1 MPPAA
6 LAKAGGKSAAMLARS
21 QRVSNRRLE
30 EATGWRLAYPTVRE
44 GWPAVVEA
52 MGEAGSAMR
61 GPLVRLGL
69 AGLAL
74 VALQLGVWATIA
86 PHSFYASF
94 PGGGRHWVAVDG
106 PYNEHLMRDFGG
118 LNLALALVTIAALV
132 VGSRALVTT
141 AAGAWLVWSVPH
153 IAYHA
158 ANLGVY
164 GTSDQVANM
173 FSLALA
179 VVIPVLLLW
188 AAYNTSRASS
198 SRWRALSP

>member
-1 MPPAA
+1 M
-6 LAKAGGKSAAMLARS
+6 
-21 QRVSNRRLE
+21 
-30 EATGWRLAYPTVRE
+30 
-44 GWPAVVEA
+44 
-52 MGEAGSAMR
+52 
-61 GPLVRLGL
+61 
-69 AGLAL
+69 L
-74 VALQLGVWATIA
+74 VA
-86 PHSFYASF
+86 
-94 PGGGRHWVAVDG
+94 
-106 PYNEHLMRDFGG
+106 
-118 LNLALALVTIAALV
+118 
-132 VGSRALVTT
+132 T

-173 FSLALA
+173 FTLALA

>member
-1 MPPAA
+1 
-6 LAKAGGKSAAMLARS
+6 
-21 QRVSNRRLE
+21 
-30 EATGWRLAYPTVRE
+30 
-44 GWPAVVEA
+44 
-52 MGEAGSAMR
+52 MGDSGSAMR
-61 GPLVRLGL
+61 GPLVRLAL
-69 AGLAL
+69 AGLAF
-74 VALQLGVWATIA
+74 VALQLGVWATVA
-86 PHSFYASF
+86 PHSFYTSF

-132 VGSRALVTT
+132 VGTRALVAT

-173 FSLALA
+173 FTLALA
-179 VVIPVLLLW
+179 VVIPILLLW

-198 SRWRALSP
+198 SRWQALSP